1 MTKLEDYIPEK
12 RILSK
17 GDVNRYVS
25 CWTEKDVLGG
35 EVVDALVVILR
46 TPGCSWARKKGC
58 TMCGY
63 FNDCHPDADG
73 EDILHQFTKAME
85 KSNGQTVLKVFT
97 SGSFLDEREIPRETR
112 AGILDMASEK
122 FKQVIV
128 ETRPQYVT
136 QESLKESVSHVA
148 GLQVALGLESA
159 NDMVLKHSINKGFT
173 YEDYLKATEII
184 MRSGATI
191 KTYLLVKPLFLTENE
206 AIADA
211 VNTAN
216 QIKDIT
222 DVVSLNPVNVQR
234 GTLVERL
241 WRRGEYRPPWLWSV
255 VRIIEECKDLGPRV
269 ISSPTGGGKRR
280 GAHNCRECDEDVLKG
295 IAEYSLDQRNDF
307 GDLECECRER
317 WMDTLDLQGFTQSS
331 IDIQR
336 YYG

>member
-1 MTKLEDYIPEK
+1 MTRLEDYIPEK
-12 RILSK
+12 KVFPK
-17 GDVNRYVS
+17 GDVNKYVS
-25 CWTEKDVLGG
+25 CWTEKDVLDG

-46 TPGCSWARKKGC
+46 TSGCSWARKKGC

-63 FNDCHPDADG
+63 FNDCHPHADG
-73 EDILHQFTKAME
+73 ENILHQFRKAME
-85 KSNGQTVLKVFT
+85 KSNGQSILKVFT

-112 AGILDMASEK
+112 TGILDMASER
-122 FKQVIV
+122 FRQVIV

-136 QESLKESVSHVA
+136 EESLKESVSHVA

-173 YEDYLKATEII
+173 YEDYLKAAEII
-184 MRSGATI
+184 KQSGATI
-191 KTYLLVKPLFLTENE
+191 KTYLLVKPPFLTENE
-206 AIADA
+206 AIRDA
-211 VNTAN
+211 VNSAN
-216 QIKDIT
+216 QIKGIT
-222 DVVSLNPVNVQR
+222 EVISLNPVNVQR

-255 VRIIEECKDLGPRV
+255 VRIMEECLGLGPRI
-269 ISSPTGGGKRR
+269 ISFPTGGGKKR
-280 GAHNCRECDEDVLKG
+280 GAHNCHECDADVLKE
-295 IAEYSLDQRNDF
+295 IAEYSLGHRNDF